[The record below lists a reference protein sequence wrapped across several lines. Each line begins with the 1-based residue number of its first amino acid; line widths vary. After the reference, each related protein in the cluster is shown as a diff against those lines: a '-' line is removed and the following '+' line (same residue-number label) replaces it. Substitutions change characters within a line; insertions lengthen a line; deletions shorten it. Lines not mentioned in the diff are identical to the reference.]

1 MAARLGL
8 PERLHHQS
16 GVPGVVFHQKNVNG
30 ALVHEWGRVWK
41 ARDKRVRIPAV
52 GFNLKFS
59 RLRACIACAPEPS
72 RPASTLLPPSPPA
85 KNGLSQLAG
94 ASARSYGHDMKWNF
108 LLTGMLANVLWFPA
122 LSLAQD
128 AQESPAA
135 AAAEREN
142 AEANFKQVNVKEE
155 LLEEVFRTQQK
166 RCITLV
172 DEIHTMR
179 QEVDRLK
186 SRSES
191 TATQES
197 IKRLADKIEEVDKK
211 RRD

>member
-16 GVPGVVFHQKNVNG
+16 GVPGVVFHQENVNG

-41 ARDKRVRIPAV
+41 ARDKRVRIPA
-52 GFNLKFS
+52 
-59 RLRACIACAPEPS
+59 
-72 RPASTLLPPSPPA
+72 
-85 KNGLSQLAG
+85 
-94 ASARSYGHDMKWNF
+94 
-108 LLTGMLANVLWFPA
+108 
-122 LSLAQD
+122 
-128 AQESPAA
+128 
-135 AAAEREN
+135 AEREN
-142 AEANFKQVNVKEE
+142 AEANFKQVNVKVE
-155 LLEEVFRTQQK
+155 LLEEALRTQQK
-166 RCITLV
+166 RITTLV

-211 RRD
+211 RRDDNEL